1 MYEDLILEGKDILL
15 KKASFGD
22 WEDIYQNLWCHPESA
37 RYMLWDPTF
46 TEEEARARMERTL
59 AFQQREK
66 YAFFVYEKQRG
77 KAIGFAAMK
86 EIGKGVFDV
95 MGIALGPAF
104 TGRGYGRQVLELL
117 IREAFEKAGAES
129 FLASC
134 QAENLPSHILQRK
147 CGLVFSHF
155 EDRTDPK
162 TGASCRLENNVLT
175 RESYLCG
182 KLSSK

>member
-22 WEDIYQNLWCHPESA
+22 WEDIFRNLWCRPESA

-66 YAFFVYEKQRG
+66 YAFFVYEKAGG

-86 EIGKGVFDV
+86 EIEKGVFDV

-117 IREAFEKAGAES
+117 IREAFEKAGAEK

-134 QAENLPSHILQRK
+134 RTQNLPSHFLQRK
-147 CGLVFSHF
+147 CGLVFSCF
-155 EDRTDPK
+155 EDRTDPR
-162 TGASCRLENNVLT
+162 TGAPYQLENNVMT
-175 RESYLCG
+175 REMYLP
-182 KLSSK
+182 